1 MKCNHSFHQ
10 KNPNFKCHVN
20 NQYEEGFRVSGAM
33 LNKKKIQRNYASNKK
48 KLDTGTCL
56 KAIPWN
62 NLLSFVYLMWHVA
75 CLITSRQTCW
85 EYDSTTIQLRNTHTH
100 THTHRGCSMKTA
112 SRISL
117 LSKVDQAVTLFT
129 CICRYLFQIL
139 TMVQTI
145 LTPLTLF
152 DILTKQMMKNTSK

>member
-56 KAIPWN
+56 KAIP
-62 NLLSFVYLMWHVA
+62 
-75 CLITSRQTCW
+75 
-85 EYDSTTIQLRNTHTH
+85 
-100 THTHRGCSMKTA
+100 
-112 SRISL
+112 
-117 LSKVDQAVTLFT
+117 
-129 CICRYLFQIL
+129 
-139 TMVQTI
+139 
-145 LTPLTLF
+145 
-152 DILTKQMMKNTSK
+152 